1 MSVYFS
7 ASKNFPHCGEISLG
21 LAATQQHCW
30 SGPVRWPGYNLCVAR
45 GGGSAIANTQGLFN
59 NQESVPV
66 AAVAALRTRGPG
78 RPERLRL
85 DPVRITLN
93 ASSGTRDLIPSARWT
108 TGQQRGSGSGSSPF
122 SSSSVRSS
130 RQIIKIIFLK
140 GGSVHGAQHPRNASC
155 DRHGLFFFFSFSFY
169 SFPFRVLP
177 HAYACICI
185 SRGELKYQRDFS
197 FLQ

>member
-1 MSVYFS
+1 MGEKMS
-7 ASKNFPHCGEISLG
+7 SKTCLFIFLPQKISHTAGKFPSGW
-21 LAATQQHCW
+21 QQHCW

-130 RQIIKIIFLK
+130 RQIIKIIFFER
-140 GGSVHGAQHPRNASC
+140 GQCAWRAAPAQCVVR
-155 DRHGLFFFFSFSFY
+155 
-169 SFPFRVLP
+169 
-177 HAYACICI
+177 
-185 SRGELKYQRDFS
+185 
-197 FLQ
+197 